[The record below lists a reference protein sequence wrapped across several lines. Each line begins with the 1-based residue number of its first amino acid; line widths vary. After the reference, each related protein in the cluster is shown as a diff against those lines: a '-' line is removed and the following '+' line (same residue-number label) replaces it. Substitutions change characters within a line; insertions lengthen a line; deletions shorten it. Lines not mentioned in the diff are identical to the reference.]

1 MSIKSLFI
9 LLFMS
14 VALSVGYAS
23 SAAAGAKEA
32 KFITSNGKWFFT
44 NASGRGASFGGTMHF
59 DKNGTLRMF
68 IQSFSLRG
76 KYRVKGG
83 TICMQVFRIWGKREK
98 CGPGYKRGN
107 TYFWGGFKLTKR

>member
-1 MSIKSLFI
+1 
-9 LLFMS
+9 MS

-23 SAAAGAKEA
+23 TAAAGAKEA

-107 TYFWGGFKLTKR
+107 TYFWGGFKLTKG